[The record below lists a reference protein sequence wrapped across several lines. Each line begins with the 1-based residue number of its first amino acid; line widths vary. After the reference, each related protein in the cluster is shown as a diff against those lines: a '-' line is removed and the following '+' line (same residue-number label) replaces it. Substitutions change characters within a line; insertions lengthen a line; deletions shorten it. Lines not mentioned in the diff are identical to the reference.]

1 MLCCLFAVS
10 QTDSQINSL
19 YLLYDVHA
27 SERQNGRR
35 NMVERIIPLASSLSK
50 VIAPAVTL
58 VLAPFN
64 IQDRNATWLPWQ
76 YFFDPEVRQEFLG
89 RCFSA
94 CHYVHDRYCVMASSE
109 MGEAALFVVL
119 MKSHITARLGGVKG
133 IFAMPYFYGMEQ
145 NQSWT
150 RCSVCF

>member
-10 QTDSQINSL
+10 EADSQISSV

-64 IQDRNATWLPWQ
+64 IQDRNATWLTWQ
-76 YFFDPEVRQEFLG
+76 YFFDLEVRQEFFG
-89 RCFSA
+89 RYFSA
-94 CHYVHDRYCVMASSE
+94 RHYVHDRYCVMASSK
-109 MGEAALFVVL
+109 MGKAAVSVVS
-119 MKSHITARLGGVKG
+119 MKSPITARLG
-133 IFAMPYFYGMEQ
+133 
-145 NQSWT
+145 
-150 RCSVCF
+150 